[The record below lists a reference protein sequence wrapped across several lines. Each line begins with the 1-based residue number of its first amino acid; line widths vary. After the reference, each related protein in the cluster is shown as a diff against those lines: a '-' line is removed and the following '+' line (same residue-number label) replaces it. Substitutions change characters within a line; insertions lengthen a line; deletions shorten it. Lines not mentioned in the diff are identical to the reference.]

1 MQNVIQTAWCVL
13 TGAPSCGKTT
23 VLKALE
29 SLGYTSVPEA
39 ARAYIEK
46 ELSQGRILQDIRHN
60 EGAFQHQLITIKMQ
74 IESALP
80 PEQIIFLDR
89 ALPDS
94 ISYLQIAG
102 LDCSEALKAA
112 QIFRYSYVFV
122 FDPLPL
128 QADGVRI
135 ENPQT
140 ITLLDKQLEQDYRNL
155 GYDIIRIPV
164 MPTQERVNL
173 ILQRLKPFG
182 Q

>member
-1 MQNVIQTAWCVL
+1 
-13 TGAPSCGKTT
+13 
-23 VLKALE
+23 
-29 SLGYTSVPEA
+29 
-39 ARAYIEK
+39 
-46 ELSQGRILQDIRHN
+46 
-60 EGAFQHQLITIKMQ
+60 MQ